1 MKTSDSG
8 RRTTGSQWQFWV
20 DRAGTFT
27 DFHAPDWHDLY
38 VPAERIIGAR
48 VVDLLPPDIAART
61 MVAVETALTTRSLEV
76 FEYTL
81 PSDKGDQDFEARLV
95 PSSSDEVLTLIRN
108 VTSRRLV
115 LEATRN
121 LAALEERAQVQEKLL
136 QVQKSESLGLLAG
149 GIAHD
154 FNNLLTAIMGHASV
168 ALLNRAMV
176 QLSAGQ
182 MVAAAELL
190 RHGVSADVVLSGE
203 MATASV
209 LATELMRF
217 LGPSSERRRV
227 LFPQAAEGRDELP
240 NLLRAAGLSI
250 ERLAAY
256 RTVAVS
262 VDELQPAAGLLRAG
276 QVDLVPL
283 GSPRTAQVLLHALG
297 RDASQVLSHALVGA
311 IGQTTGSALRELNVR
326 VDVVAEQPSF
336 EDLIEKLAAVQK
348 RS

>member
-1 MKTSDSG
+1 MPSPLLYSHAGQPPRPLRVLLTRPREQSDDTAQWIRSLGGEPLVFPCLRVEPIDDPALRVAASALAHYDAVALTS
-8 RRTTGSQWQFWV
+8 V
-20 DRAGTFT
+20 HAVRA
-27 DFHAPDWHDLY
+27 
-38 VPAERIIGAR
+38 
-48 VVDLLPPDIAART
+48 LLP
-61 MVAVETALTTRSLEV
+61 
-76 FEYTL
+76 
-81 PSDKGDQDFEARLV
+81 LV
-95 PSSSDEVLTLIRN
+95 PPDARWPP
-108 VTSRRLV
+108 LV
-115 LEATRN
+115 
-121 LAALEERAQVQEKLL
+121 V
-136 QVQKSESLGLLAG
+136 
-149 GIAHD
+149 I
-154 FNNLLTAIMGHASV
+154 GHKT
-168 ALLNRAMV
+168 
-176 QLSAGQ
+176 
-182 MVAAAELL
+182 AAELL

-203 MATASV
+203 MATASA

-250 ERLAAY
+250 ERFAAY

-262 VDELQPAAGLLRAG
+262 FDELQPAAGLLRAG

-283 GSPRTAQVLLHALG
+283 GSPRTAQVLIHALG
-297 RDASQVLSHALVGA
+297 RDASQVLSHTLVGA